1 LSQKQLELDW
11 WRWVKL
17 HLGGDVLPLLAE
29 VKKVT
34 AKESENLYKQLR
46 KHGISKTAQNI
57 VKFYEG

>member
-1 LSQKQLELDW
+1 M
-11 WRWVKL
+11 
-17 HLGGDVLPLLAE
+17 LPLLAE

-34 AKESENLYKQLR
+34 AEETENLYKQLK

>member
-1 LSQKQLELDW
+1 M
-11 WRWVKL
+11 
-17 HLGGDVLPLLAE
+17 LPLLAE